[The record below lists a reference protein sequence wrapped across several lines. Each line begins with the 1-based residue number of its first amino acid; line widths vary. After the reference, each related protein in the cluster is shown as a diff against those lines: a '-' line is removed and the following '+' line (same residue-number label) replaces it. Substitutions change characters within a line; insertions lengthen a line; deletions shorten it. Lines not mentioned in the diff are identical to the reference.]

1 MNLNAITAIVGTIAG
16 VIGVSGVIAA
26 QPTRWVRRAVARRRA
41 RDLIR
46 IAEEYLPEW
55 VYSAFFEHAPAL
67 MRHARRLDP
76 DRAEEAVFYAFVQL
90 ARLVLQG
97 QPQPRSVRRLLVNL
111 TDEFIEKD
119 FGRRVLA
126 ESGDY
131 GAPSYDPRPEVPNP

>member
-1 MNLNAITAIVGTIAG
+1 MPDFRAHDCANDG
-16 VIGVSGVIAA
+16 
-26 QPTRWVRRAVARRRA
+26 RR
-41 RDLIR
+41 DN
-46 IAEEYLPEW
+46 E
-55 VYSAFFEHAPAL
+55 
-67 MRHARRLDP
+67 
-76 DRAEEAVFYAFVQL
+76 Q
-90 ARLVLQG
+90 